1 MKFKT
6 FSPIF
11 AAAAIAFSAT
21 SALGGNKA
29 AQTNNFYCANNNG
42 SFSTMVKNQEGGGQP
57 IFNWNS
63 QSMNDKALPKSF
75 NAQQLCQDV
84 SAKLNNHIVEGKS
97 IAAFIA
103 HQNKT
108 TEGVPPMICAKA
120 DDTAVDSCNLVLFSL
135 EPGSNSADSH
145 RVLNKILDQRW
156 RQDQIASASNERGVQ
171 ALIGYKVDI
180 FKVLGMGLG
189 FGN

>member
-6 FSPIF
+6 LSPIF
-11 AAAAIAFSAT
+11 AAGAIALSAT
-21 SALGGNKA
+21 SAFGENKA
-29 AQTNNFYCANNNG
+29 TQTNNFYCANNNG
-42 SFSTMVKNQEGGGQP
+42 TLSTMVKNQEGGGQP
-57 IFNWNS
+57 IFNWS
-63 QSMNDKALPKSF
+63 AQSMNDKALPKSF

-84 SAKLNNHIVEGKS
+84 ANKLDSRISKGGS
-97 IAAFIA
+97 IAAFST
-103 HQNKT
+103 HQ
-108 TEGVPPMICAKA
+108 TEGVPPMICAKS

-135 EPGSNSADSH
+135 EPGSTSADSH

-156 RQDQIASASNERGVQ
+156 KQDQIASASNERGVQ